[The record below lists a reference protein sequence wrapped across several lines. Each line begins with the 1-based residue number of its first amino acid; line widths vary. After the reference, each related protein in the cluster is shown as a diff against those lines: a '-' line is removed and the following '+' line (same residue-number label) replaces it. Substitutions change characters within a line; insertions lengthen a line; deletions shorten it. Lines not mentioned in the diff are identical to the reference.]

1 MNAQQPV
8 NQNEWLFVV
17 SCAYVFLTL
26 PFDKVPDANKEEFT
40 TAATELLEGL
50 LDRANGQTPTLSSR
64 TAELIKIMVGVT
76 STLVKG
82 ALH

>member
-8 NQNEWLFVV
+8 NQNEWLAVV

-26 PFDKVPDANKEEFT
+26 PFDKVPGANKEEFT
-40 TAATELLEGL
+40 TAATELLEVL
-50 LDRANGQTPTLSSR
+50 IDRVHGKTPTMSQR
-64 TAELIKIMVGVT
+64 TADLIHIVSET
-76 STLVKG
+76 SGLFAKG